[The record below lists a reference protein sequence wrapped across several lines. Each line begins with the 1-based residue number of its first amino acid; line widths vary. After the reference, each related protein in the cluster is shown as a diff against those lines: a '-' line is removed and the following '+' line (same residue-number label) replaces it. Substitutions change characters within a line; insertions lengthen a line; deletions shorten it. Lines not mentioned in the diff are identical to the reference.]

1 MKIKCKIGLHDW
13 TKLGGPRNVG
23 GGKFEQR
30 YRFNSCYKIKYER
43 G

>member
-1 MKIKCKIGLHDW
+1 MDLKCKIGLHNW

-30 YRFNSCYKIKYER
+30 YRCTHCYKVKYVK